1 MMDNYIFKALITLI
15 MLYTIGRI
23 AFKYF
28 KILTLFMF
36 NEAIH
41 WDKYVEKPRLF
52 LHCFGIFMMFLAL
65 KTSKLWEDPGILN
78 SITQILFLLVFILG
92 ALTCHFT
99 WTKKFESTFIQKVKQ
114 TLNPV
119 SKLSTSIT
127 NQTMIQGIWKTFVS
141 KGYFSCNLETFEALL
156 KLKNPDKRIQW
167 NYTIM
172 KNPNE
177 LNRQPLFEILSCIFT
192 EFESLSNSEIIR
204 FCNKY
209 FCDPNNNTI
218 SITSKNVTDW
228 KNNTSDY
235 LKEIS
240 DIFKGNY

>member
-1 MMDNYIFKALITLI
+1 
-15 MLYTIGRI
+15 
-23 AFKYF
+23 
-28 KILTLFMF
+28 
-36 NEAIH
+36 
-41 WDKYVEKPRLF
+41 
-52 LHCFGIFMMFLAL
+52 
-65 KTSKLWEDPGILN
+65 
-78 SITQILFLLVFILG
+78 
-92 ALTCHFT
+92 
-99 WTKKFESTFIQKVKQ
+99 
-114 TLNPV
+114 
-119 SKLSTSIT
+119 
-127 NQTMIQGIWKTFVS
+127 
-141 KGYFSCNLETFEALL
+141 
-156 KLKNPDKRIQW
+156 
-167 NYTIM
+167 M